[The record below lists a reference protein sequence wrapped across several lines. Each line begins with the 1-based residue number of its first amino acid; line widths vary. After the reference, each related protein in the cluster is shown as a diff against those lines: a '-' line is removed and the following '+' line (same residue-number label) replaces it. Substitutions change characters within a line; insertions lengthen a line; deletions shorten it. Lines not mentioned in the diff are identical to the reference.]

1 MRISG
6 GKKSSSRTIWW
17 GSRGSNLNP
26 FYLLL
31 DWQLHRIP
39 CTSFH
44 FGKIPR
50 KTDIVCKIT
59 NVTASYR
66 KLLTW
71 LMQYAEGMRAYEEVW
86 TFVCFCV
93 LRGILEA
100 QGLVK
105 PSTFSPPV
113 SILCLFSLLLS
124 FSLSLSPLSLPFSP
138 LPLSPPPPLS
148 LSCRKVYLW
157 KERMVPLH
165 LSVKLPLTH
174 LTGSS
179 IFSFILISVSP
190 ALPSSRPF
198 PSPPQLPPC
207 LSCLV
212 SIPPFLMLLYVSI
225 HLHPFISLLLSSL
238 SPVYLCISVLFKI
251 SLLFFISLFFSSNLF
266 WFLSPSSTLFLSS
279 FFTPHCFS
287 LAMNKGS
294 LLDSTA
300 HKSKRDQINRPRC
313 ILGDNLILGW
323 GFLAV
328 NNTAVQQRRC
338 FRCQ

>member
-6 GKKSSSRTIWW
+6 GKKYSSRTIWW

-238 SPVYLCISVLFKI
+238 SLPCLPLYLCPFPDISPFLYFFIFLFKSFLI
-251 SLLFFISLFFSSNLF
+251 SFSLLNTLPLFIFHTSLFLTCHEQGEFIGLYSS
-266 WFLSPSSTLFLSS
+266 
-279 FFTPHCFS
+279 
-287 LAMNKGS
+287 
-294 LLDSTA
+294 
-300 HKSKRDQINRPRC
+300 
-313 ILGDNLILGW
+313 
-323 GFLAV
+323 
-328 NNTAVQQRRC
+328 
-338 FRCQ
+338 